1 MMFKPLPVLYL
12 ILGEPTWLEDSLLV
26 NFLRKEVYQATI
38 IYLLIFFPLFIISY
52 STLVVNL
59 VFTPFQLYSC

>member
-12 ILGEPTWLEDSLLV
+12 ILGETTWLEDSLLV